1 MVQNGEA
8 KCTRKFKS
16 QGSDEK
22 TIYEDD
28 MSYPKVSPSL
38 NTYLS
43 FLYSL
48 WICLVYVERPND
60 VKNIVDF

>member
-1 MVQNGEA
+1 MVQNGEE
-8 KCTRKFKS
+8 FKS

-22 TIYEDD
+22 TIYEDA
-28 MSYPKVSPSL
+28 MSYPKVSRSL

-48 WICLVYVERPND
+48 WICLVYVERPNN